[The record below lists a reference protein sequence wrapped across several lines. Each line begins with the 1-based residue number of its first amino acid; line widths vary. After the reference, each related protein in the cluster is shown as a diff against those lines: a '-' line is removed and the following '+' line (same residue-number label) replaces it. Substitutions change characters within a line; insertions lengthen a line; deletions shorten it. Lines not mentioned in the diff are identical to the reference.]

1 MKLLHIFD
9 RRDRKQGYLPI
20 VYRNSVRAIIFKHGQ
35 LLMVHARSTN
45 EYKFPGGGIEQ
56 DEIREEA
63 LRREVLEEVGR
74 KVNSVNE
81 SLGYTDQLYND
92 IYDDRKYFYLRSYY
106 YFCEVTDEILKQNLN
121 LYEQN
126 LRFEPMW
133 VSIDDAL
140 AANKKVMAKDTHHL
154 WTEREIY
161 ILELLKEMMA

>member
-9 RRDRKQGYLPI
+9 RRDRKKGYLPI
-20 VYRNSVRAIIFKHGQ
+20 VYRNSVRAIIFKHGK
-35 LLMVHARSTN
+35 LLMVHAKKTD
-45 EYKFPGGGIEQ
+45 EYKFPGGGIEP

-92 IYDDRKYFYLRSYY
+92 LYDERRYFYLRSYY
-106 YFCEVTDEILKQNLN
+106 YFCEVTIDVYDQNLN

-126 LRFEPMW
+126 LRFEPRW
-133 VSIDDAL
+133 VTIDEAIE
-140 AANKKVMAKDTHHL
+140 ANKEVMAQDKHHL
-154 WTEREIY
+154 WTERELF
-161 ILELLKEMMA
+161 ILEMLKEMMS